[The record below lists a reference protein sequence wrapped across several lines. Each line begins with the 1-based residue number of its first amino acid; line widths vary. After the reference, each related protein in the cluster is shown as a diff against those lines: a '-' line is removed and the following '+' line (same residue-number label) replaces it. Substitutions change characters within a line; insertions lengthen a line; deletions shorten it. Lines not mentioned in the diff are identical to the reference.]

1 MFNKIITAARTAIA
15 KYKAQRVKDVVT
27 EYVSIADA
35 QVATCVPTA
44 LEFYRDAAH
53 IIVDKTFENPEPALK
68 LIEALDAVAKHYGPE
83 LKELTNNA
91 VTKLE
96 AQGASPAV
104 TKRIEA
110 FVKALEIMKEDVN
123 VH

>member
-1 MFNKIITAARTAIA
+1 MFNKIITAVRTTIA

-35 QVATCVPTA
+35 QVVTCVPTA

-83 LKELTNNA
+83 LKELTNSA

-110 FVKALEIMKEDVN
+110 FVKALETMREDVN

>member
-83 LKELTNNA
+83 LKELTNSA
-91 VTKLE
+91 VAKLE

-110 FVKALEIMKEDVN
+110 FVKALETMKEDVN